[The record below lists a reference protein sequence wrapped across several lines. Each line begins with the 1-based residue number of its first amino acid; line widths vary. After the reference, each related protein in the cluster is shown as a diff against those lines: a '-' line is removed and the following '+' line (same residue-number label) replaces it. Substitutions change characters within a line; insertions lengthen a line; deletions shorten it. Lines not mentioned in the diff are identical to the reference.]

1 VLALSAKWAARL
13 NEQPETGMGYQVAT
27 VLLKDGKRVQGV
39 MIIGGIITKVA
50 GADSIPFVEDDITDI
65 VVERR

>member
-1 VLALSAKWAARL
+1 
-13 NEQPETGMGYQVAT
+13 MGYQVAT